1 MVLEPLT
8 SGDFIVSD
16 EPMIRGLSTLFV
28 LLIAA
33 PSLATAQ
40 TPAAQTL
47 TTQTMTFS
55 DAAAMLGKSCA
66 PDITASCRG
75 VNLDSTRLKDC
86 LYRNQDTMSAQCKA
100 DYPRALD
107 AIQKHIA
114 ARGNVARQCEY
125 EIVKKCHG
133 KAKEANKSLACLLA
147 TSPVSARCEQAIG
160 DAGYK
165 AESDIV
171 TKLGGLETP
180 PDVVLAT
187 LRQQTAER
195 SKSRGK
201 NEPPPQKRP
210 PIAPELTKLPTVNFD
225 IQFDIDTPIVRPE
238 SYQTIG
244 RLADALVNST
254 LLPYEFLIVG
264 HVESTGRRENNVLL
278 SQRRAD
284 AVRDILV
291 NTFKIS
297 SKRLQSLGLGEEQ
310 LLDPARPNAPLNN
323 QTQIMA
329 FAKMPEPSEQPA
341 AAAAKG
347 PASTAKKPA
356 KKR

>member
-1 MVLEPLT
+1 MALEPLT
-8 SGDFIVSD
+8 TDDFIVSD

-33 PSLATAQ
+33 PSLAPAQ
-40 TPAAQTL
+40 TPAAPTIS
-47 TTQTMTFS
+47 FG

-114 ARGNVARQCEY
+114 ARANVARQCEY

-133 KAKEANKSLACLLA
+133 KAKEASKSLSCLLE
-147 TSPVSARCEQAIG
+147 TTPVSARCDQAIG

-171 TKLGGLETP
+171 TKLGGFETP
-180 PDVVLAT
+180 PDLNLVT

-210 PIAPELTKLPTVNFD
+210 IIAPELTKLPTVNLD
-225 IQFDIDTPIVRPE
+225 IQFDTDTPIVRPE

-244 RLADALVNST
+244 RIADALVNST

-264 HVESTGRRENNVLL
+264 HIESTGRRENNVLL

-297 SKRLQSLGLGEEQ
+297 AKRLQSLGLGEEQ
-310 LLDPARPNAPLNN
+310 LLDAARPNAPLNN
-323 QTQIMA
+323 QTQIMV
-329 FAKMPEPSEQPA
+329 FAKVPEPSEQPT

-347 PASTAKKPA
+347 SASTAKKPA

>member
-1 MVLEPLT
+1 LT
-8 SGDFIVSD
+8 TGEFIVSD
-16 EPMIRGLSTLFV
+16 ETMIRSLSTLFILV
-28 LLIAA
+28 LAA
-33 PSLATAQ
+33 PSLA
-40 TPAAQTL
+40 AAQT
-47 TTQTMTFS
+47 MNFG
-55 DAAAMLGKSCA
+55 DAAAMLGKSCGA
-66 PDITASCRG
+66 DVDATCRG

-86 LYRNQDTMSAQCKA
+86 LYKNQDVMSAQCKA

-114 ARGNVARQCEY
+114 ARANVAKQCEY

-133 KAKEANKSLACLLA
+133 KAKEAAKSLICLLGES
-147 TSPVSARCEQAIG
+147 TVSARCSQAIG

-180 PDVVLAT
+180 PELTLAT
-187 LRQQTAER
+187 LRQQAAER

-210 PIAPELTKLPTVNFD
+210 LIAPELTKLPTFNVD
-225 IQFDIDTPIVRPE
+225 IQFDADTPIVRPD

-244 RLADALVNST
+244 RIADALVNSS

-264 HVESTGRRENNVLL
+264 HIESGGRRDSAVLL

-284 AVRDILV
+284 AVRDILI

-310 LLDPARPNAPLNN
+310 LLDPTRPNAAVNN
-323 QTQIMA
+323 QTQIMTV
-329 FAKMPEPSEQPA
+329 AKVPEPSAQPA
-341 AAAAKG
+341 AAAKP
-347 PASTAKKPA
+347 PASAKKPA